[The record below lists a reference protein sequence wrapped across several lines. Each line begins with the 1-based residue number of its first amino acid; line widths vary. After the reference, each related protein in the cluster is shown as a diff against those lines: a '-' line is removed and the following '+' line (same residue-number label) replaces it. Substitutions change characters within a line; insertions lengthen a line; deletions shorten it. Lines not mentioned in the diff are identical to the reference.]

1 MKGVAVLSVE
11 PGSPAAAA
19 GLRPARTSPDGRIA
33 FGDVITAIDGKPV
46 DSVARLVNRLD
57 EHKVGDTIK
66 LTVHREGKSTELTAT
81 LKAGS

>member
-1 MKGVAVLSVE
+1 VE
-11 PGSPAAAA
+11 SGSPAETA
-19 GLRPARTSPDGRIA
+19 GLRPARTTPDGRIA
-33 FGDVITAIDGKPV
+33 FGDIITAIDGKTV

-66 LTVHREGKSTELTAT
+66 LTVHRDGKSVELSAT